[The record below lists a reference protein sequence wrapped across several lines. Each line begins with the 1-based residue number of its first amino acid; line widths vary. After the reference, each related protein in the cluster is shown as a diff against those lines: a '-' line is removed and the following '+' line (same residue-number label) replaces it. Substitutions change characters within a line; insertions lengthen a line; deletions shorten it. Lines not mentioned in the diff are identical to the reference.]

1 VLAGKAGEEET
12 EVVRGRRKKE
22 DRQRQLETQKQAVR
36 KRADLESGM
45 DWAEVPSC

>member
-1 VLAGKAGEEET
+1 MGVA
-12 EVVRGRRKKE
+12 EVVRERRKKE
-22 DRQRQLETQKQAVR
+22 DQQRQLETQKPAVR